1 MELNKYTKITVMVAT
16 CLAVGYFSSMATM
29 SSVKTWFPTLVKPI
43 FNPPSWV
50 FAPVWSML
58 YIMMAVAAGL
68 VWNRFEHQ
76 KEEVRKALILFA
88 IQLALNALWSILFFA
103 LRNPFLALIE
113 IVLLWLMIYE
123 TYLKFAKIDKI
134 AGYLF
139 IPYIAWVSFAMV
151 LNGSIWWLNR

>member
-1 MELNKYTKITVMVAT
+1 
-16 CLAVGYFSSMATM
+16 
-29 SSVKTWFPTLVKPI
+29 
-43 FNPPSWV
+43 
-50 FAPVWSML
+50 
-58 YIMMAVAAGL
+58 
-68 VWNRFEHQ
+68 
-76 KEEVRKALILFA
+76 
-88 IQLALNALWSILFFA
+88 LWSILFFG